1 VSIDQLRHIRWAV
14 RATLL
19 LGVAASVTANV
30 LHARDNPI
38 SQMIAGWPPV
48 ALLIIIELIPRVP
61 IARGWWAG
69 CRLCAAALIAGIA
82 AWVSY
87 WHMAGVAARYGEQGS
102 SPYLLPLS
110 VDGLIVVASIC
121 LVELGGRIRDIEGIN
136 QGGSD
141 GEAQREGHTPPG
153 SGDGSGEAGRQEDGK
168 RELPADPVER
178 SSGVGAEEGHE
189 GPGVHRE
196 VPEVAAQ
203 GGVKL
208 TPVRK
213 RPPTSEA
220 KVVRAHEKN
229 PAASNADLA
238 RQLKLSPATVK
249 RHRPPKQVN
258 GQVPELVHTGEEV

>member
-1 VSIDQLRHIRWAV
+1 VKIGQLKRIRWAV

-136 QGGSD
+136 QGGSNGQEHSEITGGGHSEVGREH
-141 GEAQREGHTPPG
+141 GEGEPRSQADAGDRPAVGGESRE
-153 SGDGSGEAGRQEDGK
+153 D
-168 RELPADPVER
+168 
-178 SSGVGAEEGHE
+178 
-189 GPGVHRE
+189 
-196 VPEVAAQ
+196 EVAVPT
-203 GGVKL
+203 GVKL

-249 RHRPPKQVN
+249 RHRPPKQIN
-258 GQVPELVHTGEEV
+258 GQVPELVHTGEGV